1 MPCLSF
7 IGLKKKEEE
16 RKKKEGKIFR
26 CLSFNLSIFP
36 HSNCNYYSEGR
47 RKKEGGRRKEEEG
60 RRKEE
65 EGRRIKFALSEF
77 YRTKEEGRRKE
88 EKRGK
93 NIPLSEF

>member
-7 IGLKKKEEE
+7 IGLKKKEEG

-60 RRKEE
+60 RR
-65 EGRRIKFALSEF
+65 IKFALSEF